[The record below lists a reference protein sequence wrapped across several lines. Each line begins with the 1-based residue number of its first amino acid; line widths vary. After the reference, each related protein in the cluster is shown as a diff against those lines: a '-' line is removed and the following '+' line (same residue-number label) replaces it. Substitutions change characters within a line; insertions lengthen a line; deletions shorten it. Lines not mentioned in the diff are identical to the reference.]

1 MDSVVF
7 FGKGGIGKSTLA
19 ANVSAL
25 LAARGGR
32 VLHVGCDPK
41 RDSTL
46 SLMGRRIPPF
56 CSAHGEGRGS
66 GLAASVF
73 ASPVKGVDCI
83 EAGGPQAGVGCAGA
97 GIGSMLDAMRDEDL
111 LRAGGYGAAVFDVLG
126 DVVCGGFA
134 APLRRGFAR
143 KAVVVTSGETL
154 SLYAANNLLRMIN
167 SYSRNGPYLA
177 GIAIN
182 LKDPAGLERAQAFA
196 AAVNARVLGVTLPDP
211 AVHEAEKERRPAALA
226 RPDSDFAA
234 RARRL
239 AAAIA
244 KAAPPASQP
253 RPMSDED
260 FASFIAGKAPAA
272 GQAAPER
279 AARTGHKA
287 ARLLEQAG
295 FSFAGIEDGSL
306 ACVWHSPA
314 GPARVIF
321 EPAAASRERLC
332 RFSDWSVS
340 LPRDGGGEHAK
351 ETVAALRAA
360 AARLAALPFR
370 ALLAEFACGEDFYAA
385 AAALCGPG
393 DSTLAAPHISPCPDV
408 GMGRWDRFI
417 FQTGDKFSWA
427 APGSRMLDH
436 GDMECRF
443 SGGAGG
449 AMGLFSARPGSPA
462 APGLPISAPGA
473 ASTDFTMA
481 DAVFGDGEKLRRSL
495 RAAAAAAGRGGLLDL
510 GRGCSPILLAT
521 DARGIARQ
529 VGLETGVCISVEDH
543 NSFYD
548 GSPERAAAHSAYMV
562 SRLKRRAKKPA
573 FDVNLVNFG
582 AAAAP
587 LAALLRSRG
596 IKAAEPGD
604 DFYHCA
610 AAARLQLL
618 PGTDPVIGPAFDKA
632 GYKWLA
638 APAPYAFKA
647 TRLWLKAV
655 GAPLGKKNSAVPAP
669 AQRRA
674 AAALARAAAGYAAA
688 FIADEKQAR
697 RLARDAGM
705 PAATALR
712 AAAEA
717 GFALRLLL
725 RAEPAAA
732 ALAAAGLKKA
742 LPGARLTC
750 KVFSSQPQLRALL
763 AGDKA
768 LRLVYSDIRGDL
780 RAAAAGKAPFS
791 SRLLEPGY
799 DGALETARRLLE
811 LSKLDFNERYP
822 L

>member
-73 ASPVKGVDCI
+73 SSPVKGVDCI

-167 SYSRNGPYLA
+167 NYSRNGPYLA

-226 RPDSDFAA
+226 RPRSDFAA
-234 RARRL
+234 RAARL
-239 AAAIA
+239 TAAIA
-244 KAAPPASQP
+244 KASPPASPP
-253 RPMSDED
+253 RPLSDED
-260 FASFIAGKAPAA
+260 FIAFITGGETAGRRAAPARPSPAA
-272 GQAAPER
+272 GAGRQLER
-279 AARTGHKA
+279 
-287 ARLLEQAG
+287 AG
-295 FSFAGIEDGSL
+295 FSFEGIEDGNL
-306 ACVWHSPA
+306 ACVWHSPS

-321 EPAAASRERLC
+321 EPAASSRERLV
-332 RFSDWSVS
+332 RRSDWSLS
-340 LPRDGGGEHAK
+340 LPATGGGEHSR
-351 ETVAALRAA
+351 ETVAALGAA
-360 AARLAALPFR
+360 ADRLAGLRYR

-385 AAALCGPG
+385 ASALCGPG

-417 FQTGDKFSWA
+417 FQTGDKLSWA

-462 APGLPISAPGA
+462 APALPISAPGA

-495 RAAAAAAGRGGLLDL
+495 RAAAGAAGRGGLLDL
-510 GRGCSPILLAT
+510 GLGCSPILLAT

-529 VGLETGVCISVEDH
+529 VGLEMDVCISVEDH

-548 GSPERAAAHSAYMV
+548 GSPGRAAAHAAYMA
-562 SRLKRRAKKPA
+562 SRLKKRRARPA
-573 FDVNLVNFG
+573 CDVNLVNFG

-587 LAALLRSRG
+587 LAALLRERG
-596 IKAAEPGD
+596 VKAAAAGE
-604 DFYHCA
+604 DFYTDA

-618 PGTDPVIGPAFDKA
+618 PGPDPVMAPAFSKA

-638 APAPYAFKA
+638 APAPYGFNA
-647 TRLWLKAV
+647 TAAWLKAV
-655 GAPLGKKNSAVPAP
+655 GAALKTKIPASPSA

-674 AAALARAAAGYAAA
+674 AAALAAAAASYTAA

-697 RLARDAGM
+697 RLAEAGTATVMPLGSPIGTNKGLRTRDSLQLIIEQATVPVVVDAGLGA
-705 PAATALR
+705 PSH
-712 AAAEA
+712 AAEA
-717 GFALRLLL
+717 LELGADAVLVNT
-725 RAEPAAA
+725 
-732 ALAAAGLKKA
+732 ALAVARDPGAMGLAFRKGVEAGRLAYLAGLGPQRDRPEA
-742 LPGARLTC
+742 SSPLTG
-750 KVFSSQPQLRALL
+750 FLR
-763 AGDKA
+763 D
-768 LRLVYSDIRGDL
+768 
-780 RAAAAGKAPFS
+780 
-791 SRLLEPGY
+791 
-799 DGALETARRLLE
+799 
-811 LSKLDFNERYP
+811 
-822 L
+822 